1 MVRLLS
7 FTALWITAI
16 GTARGAPVQPAGA
29 SSARGGACPPA
40 VALTGD
46 EEAVRAVRDQLDARG
61 IAGETP
67 SCPVLRARI
76 ERRGELLVVAIERP
90 TGPAAASGAAIASS
104 PGSARAAGADAGARA
119 AGAGVVVAG
128 VPAPGAA
135 VARPGAH
142 AGAATAVTT
151 LVIERTVG
159 EPATAATVIESWA
172 RTDVAAPLLEARAVP
187 PGEAESAAPA
197 APSPAARGIQLF
209 AAAETSFASDRTV
222 WEGMQLGA
230 CVMLGPI
237 CGAARVHG
245 GKVIASP
252 DGWGRFVRKGAEV
265 YGGIDI
271 PIALGRNHLTPGFA
285 AGYGTMLTHHIGDG
299 EKTGIEISGPR
310 AEVHI
315 AFTIPLT
322 PHVAIDLATTAE
334 LTQATGMETHGS
346 VATSDAVVFPDEPRA
361 LFRIAVGVRYGEL

>member
-1 MVRLLS
+1 LCPLVGETFALVSRAISAKDPDTHGNSARTVVRVLPL
-7 FTALWITAI
+7 TALWITAI
-16 GTARGAPVQPAGA
+16 GTARGAPVQPVGA
-29 SSARGGACPPA
+29 SAARAEACPPA

-46 EEAVRAVRDQLDARG
+46 EDAVRAVRDQLDARG

-90 TGPAAASGAAIASS
+90 TGPAAASGA
-104 PGSARAAGADAGARA
+104 
-119 AGAGVVVAG
+119 VT
-128 VPAPGAA
+128 
-135 VARPGAH
+135 
-142 AGAATAVTT
+142 GAATGAA
-151 LVIERTVG
+151 IERAVG
-159 EPATAATVIESWA
+159 GPATAATVIESWA

-187 PGEAESAAPA
+187 PGEAESAWPTAAPA

-209 AAAETSFASDRTV
+209 AAAETSFASDHTV
-222 WEGMQLGA
+222 WEGIQLGA

-265 YGGIDI
+265 YGGIDV
-271 PIALGRNHLTPGFA
+271 PIALGRNRLTPGFA

-310 AEVHI
+310 AEVHV
-315 AFTIPLT
+315 AFTIPVT
-322 PHVAIDLATTAE
+322 SHVAIDLATTAE
-334 LTQATGMETHGS
+334 LTQATGRETHGS
-346 VATSDAVVFPDEPRA
+346 VATGDAVVFPDEPRA

>member
-1 MVRLLS
+1 V
-7 FTALWITAI
+7 
-16 GTARGAPVQPAGA
+16 
-29 SSARGGACPPA
+29 
-40 VALTGD
+40 
-46 EEAVRAVRDQLDARG
+46 
-61 IAGETP
+61 
-67 SCPVLRARI
+67 
-76 ERRGELLVVAIERP
+76 
-90 TGPAAASGAAIASS
+90 
-104 PGSARAAGADAGARA
+104 AAGAART
-119 AGAGVVVAG
+119 
-128 VPAPGAA
+128 VP
-135 VARPGAH
+135 
-142 AGAATAVTT
+142 VT
-151 LVIERTVG
+151 VIERTVG

-187 PGEAESAAPA
+187 PGDAESAWAAAEPA

-209 AAAETSFASDRTV
+209 AAAETSFASDHTV

-230 CVMLGPI
+230 CVLLGPI
-237 CGAARVHG
+237 CGAARIHG
-245 GKVIASP
+245 GKVISSP

-271 PIALGRNHLTPGFA
+271 PIALGRNRLTPGFA
-285 AGYGTMLTHHIGDG
+285 AGYGTMLTHHVGDG

-315 AFTIPLT
+315 GFTIPLT

-346 VATSDAVVFPDEPRA
+346 VATGAVVFPDEPRA

>member
-1 MVRLLS
+1 M
-7 FTALWITAI
+7 
-16 GTARGAPVQPAGA
+16 
-29 SSARGGACPPA
+29 GG
-40 VALTGD
+40 
-46 EEAVRAVRDQLDARG
+46 
-61 IAGETP
+61 
-67 SCPVLRARI
+67 
-76 ERRGELLVVAIERP
+76 
-90 TGPAAASGAAIASS
+90 
-104 PGSARAAGADAGARA
+104 
-119 AGAGVVVAG
+119 
-128 VPAPGAA
+128 
-135 VARPGAH
+135 
-142 AGAATAVTT
+142 
-151 LVIERTVG
+151 
-159 EPATAATVIESWA
+159 PATAATVIESWA

-187 PGEAESAAPA
+187 QAESAAPA

-209 AAAETSFASDRTV
+209 AAVETSFASDRTV

-271 PIALGRNHLTPGFA
+271 PIALGRNRLTPGFA

-299 EKTGIEISGPR
+299 EETGIEISGPR

-315 AFTIPLT
+315 AFTIPVT

-346 VATSDAVVFPDEPRA
+346 VATGNAVVFPDEPRA